1 MMDVR
6 PTRHRKGIF
15 VFAIAALAAFAFL
28 ALGLAA
34 PEASAQQLA
43 QKADKQ
49 PEQAQPKRLATE
61 DIEWFKLCQDVPKR
75 EAPTE
80 KRQECAISYEAY
92 NPVTGQLLLMV
103 QAKTVP
109 GKADEDRFIVTVPIG
124 LFIPAGAQARID
136 EDDPVKLTFVYC
148 LAQGC
153 VATML
158 KNEDHKA
165 FLDKLQKGGKLT
177 VLASTLQGQPY
188 VSGIPLDGFTKAMK
202 GKPMDVKAY
211 QAKAKTVSEAIMK
224 RRTELQKKIADAK
237 KNKDAAS
244 GQQKPQ

>member
-6 PTRHRKGIF
+6 PTGHRKGMF
-15 VFAIAALAAFAFL
+15 VFAIAPLAALAFL

-34 PEASAQQLA
+34 PEAGAQQLA

-49 PEQAQPKRLATE
+49 AAQAQPKRLPTE

-75 EAPTE
+75 EAPKE
-80 KRQECAISYEAY
+80 KRQECATSYEAY

-109 GKADEDRFIVTVPIG
+109 GQADEDRFIVTVPIG

-136 EDDPVKLTFVYC
+136 EDDPVRLTFVYC

-153 VATML
+153 IATML
-158 KNEDHKA
+158 KNEDHKP

-177 VLASTLQGQPY
+177 VLASTLQGQAY
-188 VSGIPLDGFTKAMK
+188 VSGIPLDGFTKAIK

-211 QAKAKTVSEAIMK
+211 QAKAKKVSEAIMA
-224 RRTELQKKIADAK
+224 RRADLQKKMADAK
-237 KNKDAAS
+237 KNKEAA
-244 GQQKPQ
+244 GQKKPQ